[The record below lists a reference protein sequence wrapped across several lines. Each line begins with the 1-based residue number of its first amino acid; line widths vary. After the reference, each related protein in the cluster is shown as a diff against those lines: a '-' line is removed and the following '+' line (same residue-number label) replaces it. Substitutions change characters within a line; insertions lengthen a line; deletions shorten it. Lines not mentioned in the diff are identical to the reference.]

1 MELAQTLILSVVV
14 AAVGSLLAWTT
25 TGQFHSLHRD
35 LDARFNAI
43 DARFEA
49 IDARFEA
56 LDPRL
61 ESIDDRFSA
70 VDHRFDAVDRRLERI
85 EASVDGLRSDL
96 TQVALAVGAR
106 PRAENG

>member
-1 MELAQTLILSVVV
+1 MEIAQTLILSVVV

-25 TGQFHSLHRD
+25 TGQFHSLHRE

-43 DARFEA
+43 DAKFEA

-56 LDPRL
+56 
-61 ESIDDRFSA
+61 IDDRFSA
-70 VDHRFDAVDRRLERI
+70 VDHRLDAVERRIERI
-85 EASVDGLRSDL
+85 ERSFDGLRSDL